1 MIRGMTGFGNIAF
14 MAGGIRVMLELKSQ
28 NHRYLDLVCYLPVGF
43 GAVEEKMRA
52 IISKEIQRGR
62 IVLSLKI
69 LDKPVPEISFQ
80 KEVAREYL
88 RYAKTLKKDFGLTGN
103 FQLSD
108 LIRLPGVVETKE
120 SVVDGENLWPQIEKA
135 LNKTLKSLIT
145 MRKREGKALYIDT
158 SIVLKD
164 MHQQINRIKTRSKD
178 ILQEKSKIMTPEEFA
193 SFQKAQDINEEV
205 TRLSHYI
212 EEFQLLLRTAA
223 SVGKKL
229 DFIGQEMQRETN
241 TIGAKVQDHVVSNA
255 VITLKSKI
263 EKLREQAQN
272 IE

>member
-1 MIRGMTGFGNIAF
+1 MIKGMTGFGSTTF
-14 MAGGIRVMLELKSQ
+14 MIERIRAMMELKSQ
-28 NHRYLDLVCYLPVGF
+28 NHRYFDLVCYLPVGF
-43 GAVEEKMRA
+43 GSIEEKMRS
-52 IISKEIQRGR
+52 ILSKELHRGR

-69 LDKPVPEISFQ
+69 VDKAAPQISFQ

-88 RYAKTLKKDFGLTGN
+88 KYAKAMKKDFGLTGS

-120 SVVDGENLWPQIEKA
+120 TVVDGENVWPQIERA
-135 LNKTLKSLIT
+135 LNKTLKSLMG
-145 MRKREGKALYIDT
+145 MRKREGKALCVDT
-158 SIVLKD
+158 SSVLKQ
-164 MHQQINRIKTRSKD
+164 MCQQINLIKTRTKD
-178 ILQEKSKIMTPEEFA
+178 ILHKKREVLTHEEFT
-193 SFQKAQDINEEV
+193 SFQKSQDINEEM
-205 TRLSHYI
+205 TRLIHYI
-212 EEFQLLLRTAA
+212 DEFRLLLRTMV

-241 TIGAKVQDHVVSNA
+241 TIGSKIQDHVVSSA
-255 VITLKSKI
+255 VIALKSKI